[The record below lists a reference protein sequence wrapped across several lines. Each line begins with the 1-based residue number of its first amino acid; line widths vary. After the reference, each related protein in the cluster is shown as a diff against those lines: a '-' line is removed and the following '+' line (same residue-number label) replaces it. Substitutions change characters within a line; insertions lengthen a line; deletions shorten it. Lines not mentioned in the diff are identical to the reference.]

1 MTVDSFSGSCHALP
15 VVSRTELEQS
25 SYSLSPPQCWSDSQH
40 ANTSRPTDIMT
51 SLIDSYLLSCATKSH
66 DVIETSDGD
75 DGDDGDDH
83 DDCYEKR
90 LAGASTVS
98 VRLDTLG
105 RALTAFYLH

>member
-1 MTVDSFSGSCHALP
+1 
-15 VVSRTELEQS
+15 
-25 SYSLSPPQCWSDSQH
+25 
-40 ANTSRPTDIMT
+40 MT

-66 DVIETSDGD
+66 DVIEISDGD

-83 DDCYEKR
+83 DDCYEER

-105 RALTAFYLH
+105 RALTAFYLHS